1 MNNMLQMIQMLSNS
15 NNPMALLQQ
24 FAGSNPD
31 LQKVMQIAQTKNPQE
46 FQTYVKNVCASNNI
60 DINSLAKQFNL
71 PL

>member
-15 NNPMALLQQ
+15 QNPMGLLRQ
-24 FAGSNPD
+24 FAGNNPE
-31 LQKVMQIAQTKNPQE
+31 LQKVMQIAQTKTPQE
-46 FQTYVKNVCASNNI
+46 FETYVKNVCASNNI